1 MMLERRSLVRIGFIC
16 AMLAATSSAS
26 ADMQLEAVQISGPEY
41 QAAVE
46 GLAGAYTFGVAGTE
60 FGGCVV
66 RLGATPPETK
76 DLPGF
81 PVTIGATCLRRFAS
95 LKDVSR
101 WQPTGGGSFRLLGG
115 APLREISNFSPVQ
128 DGSGVYSRGG
138 FENDKNVYEL
148 RSQEETQ

>member
-46 GLAGAYTFGVAGTE
+46 GFAGAYTFGVAGAQLQ
-60 FGGCVV
+60 GCVL
-66 RLGATPPETK
+66 RLEEAPDAKG
-76 DLPGF
+76 LPGL
-81 PVTIGATCLRRFAS
+81 PVTIGAKCLRKFAS